1 MNLSA
6 CADRSAGGGEK
17 LETYIRHQ
25 ACREGARSN
34 QYIAPL
40 ELSFFDTC
48 QIHRHSL
55 ASLGLPNIPAMNL
68 QSPHSGGTARG
79 RELCHAATAD
89 TAF

>member
-1 MNLSA
+1 MRIVRREEGRSWRRTSA
-6 CADRSAGGGEK
+6 IK
-17 LETYIRHQ
+17 L
-25 ACREGARSN
+25 AREGARSN
-34 QYIAPL
+34 QYIAPM